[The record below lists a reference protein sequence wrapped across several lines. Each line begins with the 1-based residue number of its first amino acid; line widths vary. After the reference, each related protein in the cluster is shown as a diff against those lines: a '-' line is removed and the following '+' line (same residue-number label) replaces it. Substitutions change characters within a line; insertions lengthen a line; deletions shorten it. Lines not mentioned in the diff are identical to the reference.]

1 MKLVRL
7 RLSNF
12 RSFGAGPTEI
22 SFDDTNFIIGPNGA
36 GKTAILQ
43 ALARM
48 FSLDPAQRKIR
59 ASDFHI
65 AASEDP
71 NAPPTERALWL
82 EADFEFPELAIAVE
96 GELQPSVPVN
106 FAHMQ
111 METDDQAVL
120 VRLRLHATLDQD
132 GDIEE
137 SFTNVNRIDANGVIQ
152 SESRVSKLE
161 RNSIQVHYLPARRN
175 PADHVSY
182 SANALLGRVL
192 RAANWSTERDA
203 ISKLTAQITDTLTGN
218 AAVAEV
224 GTEVTKAWESL
235 HKGKFYASPSVSFAR
250 SEIEALLRHLSLS
263 FTPGAEAPLVDFSR
277 LSDGQQSLLYISLVL
292 ATREIGDKVLAGNDA
307 FDIDKLRPPIF
318 TLLAVEEPENSLSP
332 HYLGRV
338 IQALKAFGAGRDAQ
352 AIVAT
357 HGPSLLRRVDP
368 EDIRYLRLDNDRRT
382 VVSLITMPTND
393 DEAEKYVRQAV
404 KAFPELYFA
413 RLVILGEGDSEEIV
427 LPRMLG
433 AKGMLADDASVSIV
447 PLGGRHVNHFWR
459 LLNGLGIPHV
469 TLLDLDLSRWQ
480 GGWGRVRYAAKELLK
495 YGTDPRLTQAMIDGI
510 PKWND
515 AASRWTVDAKKWD
528 IYLEEQGVFFS
539 SPLDL
544 DFMMLEAFPSAYD
557 VDVLLELNAPDA
569 AAAKGVLGKTHDVF
583 SDQYTAAQQ
592 QLFDAYHSRF
602 KVGSKPGH
610 HVKALAA
617 LDDAGLIANMPKVLS
632 RLIAA
637 AESKLE
643 ALPE

>member
-12 RSFGAGPTEI
+12 RSFGAGPTQI
-22 SFDDTNFIIGPNGA
+22 TFDDTNFIIGPNGA
-36 GKTAILQ
+36 GKTAVLQ

-59 ASDFHI
+59 PSDFHV
-65 AASEDP
+65 AGSEDP
-71 NAPPTERALWL
+71 NAPPTERTLWL
-82 EADFEFPELAIAVE
+82 EADFEFPELAMAAE
-96 GELQPSVPVN
+96 GELQPAVPGS

-111 METDDQAVL
+111 MERDDQSVL
-120 VRLRLHATLDQD
+120 IRLRLHATLDQD

-137 SFTNVNRIDANGVIQ
+137 TFTNVNEIDANGVIQ

-192 RAANWSTERDA
+192 RAANWSTEREA
-203 ISKLTAQITDTLTGN
+203 ISKLTAQITDALTGN

-224 GTEVTKAWESL
+224 GAEVTKAWESL

-292 ATREIGDKVLAGNDA
+292 ATREIGDKVLAGSDA
-307 FDIDKLRPPIF
+307 FDVDKLRPPVF

-338 IQALKAFGAGRDAQ
+338 IQALKAFGSGRDAQ

-357 HGPSLLRRVDP
+357 HAPSLLRRVDP
-368 EDIRYLRLDNDRRT
+368 EQIRYLRLDNDRRT

-393 DEAEKYVRQAV
+393 EEAEKYVRQAV

-413 RLVILGEGDSEEIV
+413 RLIILGEGDSEEIV
-427 LPRMLG
+427 LPRMLA
-433 AKGMLADDASVSIV
+433 AKGTLADDASVSIV

-469 TLLDLDLSRWQ
+469 TLLDLDLARWQ

-495 YGTDPRLTQAMIDGI
+495 YGTDPNLTQALVDGI

-515 AASRWTVDAKKWD
+515 AASRWKVSSTQWVE
-528 IYLEEQGVFFS
+528 YLERQGVFFS

-544 DFMMLEAFPSAYD
+544 DFMMLEAFPGAYD

-569 AAAKGVLGKTHDVF
+569 ATALGVLGKKHDIF
-583 SDQYTAAQQ
+583 ADQYTAPQQ

-602 KVGSKPGH
+602 KVGSKPSH

-617 LDDAGLIANMPKVLS
+617 LDEAALIADMPAVLS
-632 RLIAA
+632 RLIATVEA
-637 AESKLE
+637 KLE
-643 ALPE
+643 KLPE